1 MTLGD
6 YYMIG
11 IKRKIEE
18 NDLLDM
24 TKKVSELMN
33 EDYELFCMS
42 LMSIETFNDDVKALS
57 KAYEKYIRSDESLI
71 NERIIENIM

>member
-1 MTLGD
+1 
-6 YYMIG
+6 MIG

-18 NDLLDM
+18 NDLSDM

-42 LMSIETFNDDVKALS
+42 LMSIETFNDDVKTLS